1 MTTSGSQPLH
11 PNKQPSA
18 KKSYND
24 QTSFHPRLLSLKK
37 QTIDSPASQYTPYRT
52 SQGKQECLTTQ
63 RGKIIDNILISRRQI
78 IPKKEKK
85 AKGSYKENRFADLLQ
100 KFDFAQKISLRQYP
114 RT

>member
-24 QTSFHPRLLSLKK
+24 QTSFHPRSPFFKK

-63 RGKIIDNILISRRQI
+63 RGKIIDNILIRTDRYSQ
-78 IPKKEKK
+78 KEKK
-85 AKGSYKENRFADLLQ
+85 QKGSYK
-100 KFDFAQKISLRQYP
+100 K
-114 RT
+114 